1 MDGQGPSHSDGV
13 DTGVGETFYQL
24 SCWFCWYIGLPYVR
38 SFGIP
43 DDISPN
49 LSNANV
55 SVRKP
60 ETLFPPAKQDRFDR
74 GHRKTDARG
83 MHFFGRFFLCGSFY
97 RGGAAPE
104 RNGRSR
110 LLFFRPCWSF
120 VDGSELNCPFT
131 FLERYKSSSY
141 SA

>member
-13 DTGVGETFYQL
+13 DTGLGETFYQL

-60 ETLFPPAKQDRFDR
+60 ETLFPPAKKDRFDR
-74 GHRKTDARG
+74 GHRGTADERPIEACT
-83 MHFFGRFFLCGSFY
+83 FSVVSSFAAPFTAV

-104 RNGRSR
+104 KNGRYGDDR
-110 LLFFRPCWSF
+110 LLFFRPCWSSLMG
-120 VDGSELNCPFT
+120 VNSTALSPF
-131 FLERYKSSSY
+131 
-141 SA
+141 